1 MDGKIKEEYESLY
14 KSLLQTK
21 DDVIEIWK
29 NQIEI
34 FSRLNKIEE
43 KIKKLE
49 KKNG

>member
-1 MDGKIKEEYESLY
+1 MNNVSEAEQALY
-14 KSLLQTK
+14 KSLISTK

-43 KIKKLE
+43 KIRKLE